1 MYGLLMED
9 NGTLVVIEEENLQF
23 QISFLKKKLD
33 RALESANYNLLDP
46 LVQKVSRELD
56 GILLRCL
63 FRRADP

>member
-1 MYGLLMED
+1 MED